1 MPKPQ
6 QSEPRK
12 SWYTLNNEAT
22 DKPAQLYIH
31 GEIGGWDIYAIDL
44 VKALQQ
50 VGEKDLIMR
59 VQSYGG
65 SVYEGLAMFNA
76 IKAHKGK
83 TTGVVDGLAASIAT
97 YMLMACDEIH
107 MPENSTFMIHNPS
120 IGAWGEEDEIESAL
134 VQVKNAKMTVSNAY
148 VERSGKPLEEVLGAM
163 AQETWF
169 TAQQALEWGLIDQVI
184 DAVELTNNFT
194 EFDSKEIAKFKNAP
208 ESLLNCITLGKPES
222 HAELDTSTPTN
233 AAPADNS
240 QPESNQSEQVSD
252 MPKPNEE
259 LINAVKAEN
268 KRQQA
273 IRSLCNK
280 HGVKGEL
287 VNQML
292 EDMSCTVEQASA
304 RILSNMNNDRESL
317 QNLCNTLNL
326 GEDLTNQVLSDP
338 NFTMENASK
347 SLMNILGQQSA
358 EGGANGITPTQVHVG
373 NGNHVKDEL
382 QNALNAR
389 AGVAELEKDNSFGH
403 ESLLNMARA
412 SLGANSRSAMTKDEL
427 VNRAFN
433 SQDFGDIVTESIRTV
448 MRDEREATT
457 PLWRELAN
465 IESLPDFRE
474 TELTMVNDAPDLM
487 NIGEDGEY
495 KSAILKGS
503 GERIQLATFGRG
515 IQFTR
520 QSIINDEI
528 GLISKVPR
536 KFMQAGYRLADK
548 LMFNAILS
556 GKMGDGK
563 SVFQKN
569 VQGDWGNLTDGIAAG
584 DHEALIMALHKM
596 FATTTT
602 IPVDGKGTGDPLD
615 LRGEILL
622 ANPDHASMFE
632 AVLNTASKPDHYN
645 PAYKKFK
652 RVIETARANAING
665 AIGFTSKDFDT
676 VLMGFL
682 DGQQDPWL
690 ETGDG
695 WSSDGAKFR
704 ITYDITS
711 KVLDR
716 RGINQA
722 LFAAAK

>member
-1 MPKPQ
+1 MPKQTAPT
-6 QSEPRK
+6 K
-12 SWYTLNNEAT
+12 SWYTLKNEAS

-50 VGEKDLIMR
+50 IGDKDLVMR

-97 YMLMACDEIH
+97 YTLMACDEIH

-134 VQVKNAKMTVSNAY
+134 TQVKNAKTTVSNAY
-148 VERSGKPLEEVLGAM
+148 VERSGKPLEDVLSAM
-163 AQETWF
+163 AQESWF
-169 TAQQALEWGLIDQVI
+169 TAQEALEWGLIDKVI
-184 DAVELTNNFT
+184 DPVDLTNCFK
-194 EFDSKEIAKFKNAP
+194 ESDASEIAKFKNAP
-208 ESLLNCITLGKPES
+208 QSLLNCIKLGKPES
-222 HAELDTSTPTN
+222 STEPDLSNQTAGAEH
-233 AAPADNS
+233 S
-240 QPESNQSEQVSD
+240 QPESTQPEQVSD
-252 MPKPNEE
+252 MPKPNE
-259 LINAVKAEN
+259 LIDAVKAEN
-268 KRQQA
+268 QRQQA
-273 IRSLCNK
+273 IRTLCNK
-280 HGVKGEL
+280 HGVNNEL
-287 VNQML
+287 MNTML
-292 EDMSCTVEQASA
+292 EDMDCTVEMASA
-304 RILSNMNNDRESL
+304 RILSNMNNDRENL

-326 GEDLTNQVLSDP
+326 NEEQTTQVLSDP
-338 NFTMENASK
+338 NFTMENASQ

-358 EGGANGITPTQVHVG
+358 DGGASGITPTQIHAG

-389 AGVAELEKDNSFGH
+389 CGVAKLEKDNSFGH

-412 SLGANSRSAMTKDEL
+412 SLGVNARSAMTKNDL
-427 VNRAFN
+427 VNRAMN
-433 SQDFGDIVTESIRTV
+433 TQDFGDIVTEAVRTV
-448 MRDEREATT
+448 MRDEREASA

-465 IESLPDFRE
+465 VEELPDFRE

-487 NIGEDGEY
+487 NVGEDGEY
-495 KSAILKGS
+495 KEAILKGS
-503 GERIQLATFGRG
+503 GERIQLATFGRE
-515 IQFTR
+515 IKFTR
-520 QSIINDEI
+520 QFLINDDI

-563 SVFQKN
+563 SVFAKN
-569 VQGDWGNLTDGIAAG
+569 VQGDWGNLVEGVAKG
-584 DHEALIMALHKM
+584 KYEELIMALHKV
-596 FATTTT
+596 FATATT
-602 IPVDGKGTGDPLD
+602 IPLDGEEEGDPLD
-615 LRGEILL
+615 LRGQIIV
-622 ANPDHASMFE
+622 ASPSHASMLE
-632 AVLNTASKPDHYN
+632 AVLNTASKPDTFN
-645 PAYKKFK
+645 PAYKKFGK
-652 RVIETARANAING
+652 VIETARVNDING
-665 AIGFTSKDFDT
+665 AIGLTGKDFDT

-695 WSSDGAKFR
+695 WNSDGAKFR

-716 RGINQA
+716 RGI
-722 LFAAAK
+722 AAATFA

>member
-1 MPKPQ
+1 MPTPT
-6 QSEPRK
+6 K
-12 SWYTLNNEAT
+12 SWYTLKNEAS
-22 DKPAQLYIH
+22 DKTAQLYIY
-31 GEIGGWDIYAIDL
+31 GDIGGWDIEAIDL

-50 VGEKDLIMR
+50 IGDKDLMMR

-65 SVYEGLAMFNA
+65 SVYEGLAMFNV

-83 TTGVVDGLAASIAT
+83 TIGVVDGLAASIAT

-134 VQVKNAKMTVSNAY
+134 TQVKNAKTTVSSAY
-148 VERSGKPLEEVLGAM
+148 VERSGRHLEDVLAAM

-169 TAQQALEWGLIDQVI
+169 TAQQALEWGLIDKVI
-184 DAVELTNNFT
+184 DSVDLTNCFK
-194 EFDSKEIAKFKNAP
+194 ESDASEIAKFKNAP
-208 ESLLNCITLGKPES
+208 ESLLNCITFGKPELPS
-222 HAELDTSTPTN
+222 NKT
-233 AAPADNS
+233 APAEHF
-240 QPESNQSEQVSD
+240 QPESTQSEQVSD
-252 MPKPNEE
+252 MPKPNE

-268 KRQQA
+268 QRQQA
-273 IRSLCNK
+273 IRTLCNK
-280 HGVKGEL
+280 HGVKSEL
-287 VNQML
+287 MNTML
-292 EDMSCTVEQASA
+292 EDMDCTVEMASA
-304 RILSNMNNDRESL
+304 RILSNMNNDRENL

-326 GEDLTNQVLSDP
+326 SEEQTTKVLNDP
-338 NFTMENASK
+338 NFTMENASQ
-347 SLMNILGQQSA
+347 SLMNIIGQQSA
-358 EGGANGITPTQVHVG
+358 DGGANGITPTQIHTG

-389 AGVAELEKDNSFGH
+389 CGVGKLEKDNSFGH

-412 SLGANSRSAMTKDEL
+412 SLGVNARSAMTKNEL
-427 VNRAFN
+427 VNRAMN
-433 SQDFGDIVTESIRTV
+433 TQDFSEIVTESVRTV
-448 MRDEREATT
+448 MRDEREASS

-465 IESLPDFRE
+465 VEDLPDFRE

-487 NIGEDGEY
+487 NVGEDGEY
-495 KSAILKGS
+495 KEAILKGS
-503 GERIQLATFGRG
+503 GERIQLATFGRE
-515 IQFTR
+515 IKFTR
-520 QSIINDEI
+520 QFIINDEI

-556 GKMGDGK
+556 GQMGDSK
-563 SVFQKN
+563 SVFAKK
-569 VQGDWGNLTDGIAAG
+569 VLGEWGNLVEGVTAG
-584 DHEALIMALHKM
+584 KYEELIMELHKV
-596 FATTTT
+596 FATATTT
-602 IPVDGKGTGDPLD
+602 PLEGKKEGDPLD
-615 LRGEILL
+615 LRGQILV
-622 ANPDHASMFE
+622 ASPDHASILE
-632 AVLNTASKPDHYN
+632 AVLNTASKPDTFN
-645 PAYKKFK
+645 AAYKKFGK
-652 RVIETARANAING
+652 VIETARVNSING
-665 AIGFTSKDFDT
+665 AIGLTGKDFDT

-716 RGINQA
+716 RGIA
-722 LFAAAK
+722 KATFAAAR

>member
-1 MPKPQ
+1 MPKQTAPT
-6 QSEPRK
+6 K
-12 SWYTLNNEAT
+12 SWYTLKNEAS

-50 VGEKDLIMR
+50 IGDKDLMMR

-83 TTGVVDGLAASIAT
+83 TIGVVDGLAASIAT

-134 VQVKNAKMTVSNAY
+134 TQVKNAKATVSSAY
-148 VERSGKPLEEVLGAM
+148 VERSGKPLEDVLSAM

-169 TAQQALEWGLIDQVI
+169 TAQEALGWGLIDKVI
-184 DAVELTNNFT
+184 DPVDLTNCFNEKDAT
-194 EFDSKEIAKFKNAP
+194 EIAKFKNAP
-208 ESLLNCITLGKPES
+208 ESLLNRITLGTPES
-222 HAELDTSTPTN
+222 STEPDLSNHT
-233 AAPADNS
+233 APAEHS
-240 QPESNQSEQVSD
+240 QPESNQPSEQVSD
-252 MPKPNEE
+252 MPKPNE

-268 KRQQA
+268 QRQQA
-273 IRSLCNK
+273 IRTLCNK
-280 HGVKGEL
+280 HGVNAEL
-287 VNQML
+287 MNTML
-292 EDMSCTVEQASA
+292 EDMDCTVEIASA
-304 RILSNMNNDRESL
+304 RILNNMNNDRENL

-326 GEDLTNQVLSDP
+326 SEEQTNQVLSDP
-338 NFTMENASK
+338 NFTMENASQ
-347 SLMNILGQQSA
+347 SLMNIIGQQSA
-358 EGGANGITPTQVHVG
+358 DGGVNGITPTHVHAG

-389 AGVAELEKDNSFGH
+389 CGVGKLEKDNSFGY

-412 SLGANSRSAMTKDEL
+412 SLGVNARSAMTKNDL
-427 VNRAFN
+427 VNRAMN
-433 SQDFGDIVTESIRTV
+433 TQDFGDIVTEAVRTV
-448 MRDEREATT
+448 MRDEREASS

-465 IESLPDFRE
+465 VEELPDFRE

-487 NIGEDGEY
+487 DVGEDGEY
-495 KSAILKGS
+495 KEAILKGS
-503 GERIQLATFGRG
+503 GERIQLATFGRE
-515 IQFTR
+515 IKFTR
-520 QSIINDEI
+520 QFIINDDI

-548 LMFNAILS
+548 LMFNAVLS
-556 GKMGDGK
+556 GKMGDGGD
-563 SVFQKN
+563 VFKDKA
-569 VQGDWGNLTDGIAAG
+569 QGNWGNLKTGITAG
-584 DHEALIMALHKM
+584 DYQALIMALHKV
-596 FATTTT
+596 FATATT
-602 IPVDGKGTGDPLD
+602 IPLDGKKEGDPLD
-615 LRGEILL
+615 LRGQVLV
-622 ANPDHASMFE
+622 ASPDHASMLE
-632 AVLNTASKPDHYN
+632 AVLNTASKPDEFN
-645 PAYKKFK
+645 PAYKKFSK
-652 RVIETARANAING
+652 VVETARVNGING
-665 AIGFTSKDFDT
+665 AMALTGKDFDT

-716 RGINQA
+716 RGIA
-722 LFAAAK
+722 KATFAAAS